1 MNINK
6 TIPVQVRSIHQ
17 ETPHIKRF
25 TLFHEHHEALPYF
38 SGGSHITTYVELD
51 GQTIARSYSL
61 TNPPGQS
68 AAYQI
73 AIRLNKSSQGGSYYW
88 HERMKEGDTLR
99 VGFPQNHFPLSFKA
113 KHHVF
118 YAAGIGITPFMSMM
132 AELKEEGRTF
142 ELHYAAKSREACPFY
157 SFLSETYPEQT
168 HFYFSQEKRLTDASL
183 WEHRVGTHVYFCGPP
198 SFIEKFTRSALEIGY
213 PSSSVHYERFTPPQ
227 SLTWRRFKVELTNGQ
242 IVHVSEKET
251 LLEALLESGIKAP
264 YSCRAG
270 RCGTC
275 ELKVLEGKVDHAD
288 SFLNEEERNDHRSIL
303 SCVSRAQSGKLRIQL

>member
-1 MNINK
+1 VNINK

-73 AIRLNKSSQGGSYYW
+73 AIRLNESSQGGSYYW

-168 HFYFSQEKRLTDASL
+168 HFYFSKEKRLTDASL

-227 SLTWRRFKVELTNGQ
+227 SLTRRRFKVELTNGQ

-303 SCVSRAQSGKLRIQL
+303 SCVSRAQSGKLRIKL

>member
-1 MNINK
+1 MNK

-227 SLTWRRFKVELTNGQ
+227 SLTRRRFKVELTNGQ

>member
-25 TLFHEHHEALPYF
+25 TLFHEHYEALPYF

-73 AIRLNKSSQGGSYYW
+73 AIRLNESSQGGSYYW
-88 HERMKEGDTLR
+88 HERMKVGDTLR

-168 HFYFSQEKRLTDASL
+168 HFYFSKEKRLTDASL

-227 SLTWRRFKVELTNGQ
+227 SLTRRRFKVELTNGQ

-251 LLEALLESGIKAP
+251 LLEALLESGIKTP

-303 SCVSRAQSGKLRIQL
+303 SCVSRAQSGKLRIKL

>member
-1 MNINK
+1 MNLHK

-17 ETPHIKRF
+17 ETPVVKRF
-25 TLFHEHHEALPYF
+25 TLVHEHNEPLPYF

-61 TNPPGQS
+61 TNPPGQK
-68 AAYQI
+68 AVYQI
-73 AIRLNKSSQGGSYYW
+73 AIPLNETSQGGSLYW
-88 HERMKEGDTLR
+88 HEQMKVGDTLR

-118 YAAGIGITPFMSMM
+118 YAAGIGITPYLSMM

-142 ELHYAAKSREACPFY
+142 ELHYAVKSIETCPFY
-157 SFLSETYPEQT
+157 FFLSETYPEQT
-168 HFYFSQEKRLTDASL
+168 HFYFSKEKRLTDASL

-198 SFIEKFTRSALEIGY
+198 SFIEEFTRSALEIGY
-213 PSSSVHYERFTPPQ
+213 PSSSVHYERFTPQQP
-227 SLTWRRFKVELTNGQ
+227 LIRRRFEVELTSGET
-242 IVHVSEKET
+242 VSVSEEET
-251 LLEALLESGIKAP
+251 LLEALLKSGILAP

-288 SFLNEEERNDHRSIL
+288 SYLNEEERKDHRSIL

>member
-1 MNINK
+1 
-6 TIPVQVRSIHQ
+6 
-17 ETPHIKRF
+17 
-25 TLFHEHHEALPYF
+25 
-38 SGGSHITTYVELD
+38 
-51 GQTIARSYSL
+51 
-61 TNPPGQS
+61 
-68 AAYQI
+68 
-73 AIRLNKSSQGGSYYW
+73 
-88 HERMKEGDTLR
+88 MKEGDTLR

-168 HFYFSQEKRLTDASL
+168 HFYFSQEKRLTDTSL

-227 SLTWRRFKVELTNGQ
+227 SLTRRRFKVELTNGQ